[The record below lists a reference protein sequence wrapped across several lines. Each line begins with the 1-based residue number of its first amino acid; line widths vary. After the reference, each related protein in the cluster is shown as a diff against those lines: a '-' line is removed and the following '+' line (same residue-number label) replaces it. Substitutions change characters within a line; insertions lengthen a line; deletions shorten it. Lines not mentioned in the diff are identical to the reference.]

1 MARRPPEA
9 EWVKFLRARGHGLG
23 MLTGTDWAA
32 LKAIAACWELSCCA
46 DDETLVLEAARHLL
60 KTMQQKCWPMAM
72 ELIAWA
78 RDWSD
83 IERIWPRVVPASE
96 ALTAIFDARAVQP

>member
-1 MARRPPEA
+1 MARRPPEP

-32 LKAIAACWELSCCA
+32 LRAISACWELLCCA
-46 DDETLVLEAARHLL
+46 DDERLVLDAVRYLL
-60 KTMQQKCWPMAM
+60 RTMQPKCWPMAM

-78 RDWSD
+78 KDWSD
-83 IERIWPRVVPASE
+83 IERIWPLVVPASE
-96 ALTAIFDARAVQP
+96 MTRAIYDAKAVQQ